1 MLSKKSILET
11 SALPFLE
18 NALDESDLLCIYD
31 VLGRDDEVDC
41 NNIATPSLSRI

>member
-1 MLSKKSILET
+1 MFSEKSILET
-11 SALPFLE
+11 AALLFLE

-41 NNIATPSLSRI
+41 NNIATLSLPRI